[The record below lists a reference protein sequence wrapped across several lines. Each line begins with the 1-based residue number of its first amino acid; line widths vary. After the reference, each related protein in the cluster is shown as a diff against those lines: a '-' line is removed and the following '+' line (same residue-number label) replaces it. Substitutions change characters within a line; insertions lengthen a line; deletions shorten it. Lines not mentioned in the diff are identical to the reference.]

1 MNKILKLALVLFLIC
16 AIVAGILG
24 VVDLVT
30 RDRIKEYQTNKTNRA
45 RAAVLEVKVPEGEE
59 MYIDIPQQE
68 LKDKNL
74 STTVTAN
81 GQDVEILSAAQ
92 AADGSGYVVETKF
105 SGAQG
110 SIVMIVGVSNELTC
124 TGISITQHSETPGL
138 GAVAA
143 GDTQK
148 GRDFRASFEG
158 VDGSVQLKDIDAMS
172 GATITSKGVTAATAA
187 AIQFVEAMVAAK

>member
-59 MYIDIPQQE
+59 QYVDIDLKALNIP
-68 LKDKNL
+68 
-74 STTVTAN
+74 TTVTAN
-81 GQDVEILSAAQ
+81 GQDVEILSVAQ

>member
-59 MYIDIPQQE
+59 QYVDIDLKALNIP
-68 LKDKNL
+68 
-74 STTVTAN
+74 TTVTAN
-81 GQDVEILSAAQ
+81 GQDVEILSVAQ
-92 AADGSGYVVETKF
+92 AADASGYVVETKF

-110 SIVMIVGVSNELTC
+110 SIVMIVGVSNDFTC

>member
-59 MYIDIPQQE
+59 QYVDIDLKALNIP
-68 LKDKNL
+68 
-74 STTVTAN
+74 TTVTAN

-187 AIQFVEAMVAAK
+187 AIQFVEAMLAAK

>member
-59 MYIDIPQQE
+59 QYVDIDLKALNIP
-68 LKDKNL
+68 
-74 STTVTAN
+74 TTVTAN

-92 AADGSGYVVETKF
+92 AADASGYVVETKF

-110 SIVMIVGVSNELTC
+110 SIVMIVGVSNDFTC
-124 TGISITQHSETPGL
+124 TGISITQHSEPPGL

>member
-59 MYIDIPQQE
+59 QYVDIDLKALNIP
-68 LKDKNL
+68 
-74 STTVTAN
+74 TTVTAN

-110 SIVMIVGVSNELTC
+110 SIVMIVGVSNDFTC

>member
-1 MNKILKLALVLFLIC
+1 MNKILKLALVLFVIC

-24 VVDLVT
+24 AVDLIT
-30 RDRIKEYQTNKTNRA
+30 RDRIKAYQTNKTNQA
-45 RAAVLEVKVPEGEE
+45 RAAVLPVKAAEGEE
-59 MYIDIPQQE
+59 MYIDID
-68 LKDKNL
+68 LKTLTNP
-74 STTVTAN
+74 TTVTAN

-92 AADGSGYVVETKF
+92 AADGSGYVVEVKF

-110 SIVMIVGVSNELTC
+110 NVVMIVGVSNALTC

-143 GDTQK
+143 GDTDK
-148 GRDFRASFEG
+148 GVRFRDSFIG

-172 GATITSKGVTAATAA
+172 GATITSKGVTAGTAA
-187 AIQFVEAMVAAK
+187 AIQFVDAMLQAK

>member
-59 MYIDIPQQE
+59 QYVDIDLKALGIP
-68 LKDKNL
+68 
-74 STTVTAN
+74 TTVTAN

-110 SIVMIVGVSNELTC
+110 SIVMIVGVSNDFTC

>member
-59 MYIDIPQQE
+59 QYVDIDLKALNIP
-68 LKDKNL
+68 
-74 STTVTAN
+74 TTVTAN

-92 AADGSGYVVETKF
+92 AADASGYVVETKF

-110 SIVMIVGVSNELTC
+110 SIVMIVGVSNDFTC

-172 GATITSKGVTAATAA
+172 GATSTSKGVTAATAA

>member
-24 VVDLVT
+24 VVDLIT

-59 MYIDIPQQE
+59 QYVDIDLKALNIP
-68 LKDKNL
+68 
-74 STTVTAN
+74 TTVTAN

>member
-59 MYIDIPQQE
+59 QYVDIDLKALNIP
-68 LKDKNL
+68 
-74 STTVTAN
+74 TTVTAN

-92 AADGSGYVVETKF
+92 AADASGYVVETKF

-110 SIVMIVGVSNELTC
+110 
-124 TGISITQHSETPGL
+124 
-138 GAVAA
+138 
-143 GDTQK
+143 
-148 GRDFRASFEG
+148 
-158 VDGSVQLKDIDAMS
+158 
-172 GATITSKGVTAATAA
+172 
-187 AIQFVEAMVAAK
+187 

>member
-1 MNKILKLALVLFLIC
+1 MHQ
-16 AIVAGILG
+16 
-24 VVDLVT
+24 
-30 RDRIKEYQTNKTNRA
+30 R
-45 RAAVLEVKVPEGEE
+45 
-59 MYIDIPQQE
+59 
-68 LKDKNL
+68 
-74 STTVTAN
+74 
-81 GQDVEILSAAQ
+81 
-92 AADGSGYVVETKF
+92 
-105 SGAQG
+105 
-110 SIVMIVGVSNELTC
+110 
-124 TGISITQHSETPGL
+124 

>member
-59 MYIDIPQQE
+59 QYVDIDLKALGIP
-68 LKDKNL
+68 
-74 STTVTAN
+74 TTVTAN

-92 AADGSGYVVETKF
+92 AADASGYVVETKF

-110 SIVMIVGVSNELTC
+110 SIVMIVGVSNDFTC

>member
-59 MYIDIPQQE
+59 QYVDSDLKELGIP
-68 LKDKNL
+68 
-74 STTVTAN
+74 TTVTAN

-92 AADGSGYVVETKF
+92 AADASGYVVETKF

-110 SIVMIVGVSNELTC
+110 SIVMIVGVSNDFTC

>member
-59 MYIDIPQQE
+59 QYVDIDLKALNIP
-68 LKDKNL
+68 
-74 STTVTAN
+74 TTVTAN

-172 GATITSKGVTAATAA
+172 GATITSRGVTAATAA

>member
-59 MYIDIPQQE
+59 QYVDIDLKALNIP
-68 LKDKNL
+68 
-74 STTVTAN
+74 TTVTAN

-92 AADGSGYVVETKF
+92 AADASGYVVETKF

-110 SIVMIVGVSNELTC
+110 SIVMIVGVSNDFTC

-148 GRDFRASFEG
+148 GG

>member
-59 MYIDIPQQE
+59 QYVDIDLKALNIP
-68 LKDKNL
+68 
-74 STTVTAN
+74 TTVTAN

-92 AADGSGYVVETKF
+92 AADASGYVVETKF

-110 SIVMIVGVSNELTC
+110 SIVMIVGVSNDFPC

>member
-59 MYIDIPQQE
+59 QYVDIDLKALNIP
-68 LKDKNL
+68 
-74 STTVTAN
+74 TTVTAN

-110 SIVMIVGVSNELTC
+110 SIVMIVGVSNDFTC

-187 AIQFVEAMVAAK
+187 AIQFVEAMLAAK

>member
-59 MYIDIPQQE
+59 QYVDIDLKALNIP
-68 LKDKNL
+68 
-74 STTVTAN
+74 TTVTAN

-92 AADGSGYVVETKF
+92 AADASGYVVETKF

-110 SIVMIVGVSNELTC
+110 SIVMIVGVSNDFTC

>member
-59 MYIDIPQQE
+59 QYVDIDLKALNIP
-68 LKDKNL
+68 
-74 STTVTAN
+74 TTVTAN

-92 AADGSGYVVETKF
+92 AADASGYVVETKF

-110 SIVMIVGVSNELTC
+110 SIVMIVGVSNDFTC

-187 AIQFVEAMVAAK
+187 AIQFVEAIVAAK

>member
-59 MYIDIPQQE
+59 QYVDIDLKALNIP
-68 LKDKNL
+68 
-74 STTVTAN
+74 TTVTAN

>member
-59 MYIDIPQQE
+59 QYVDIDLKALNIP
-68 LKDKNL
+68 
-74 STTVTAN
+74 TTVTAN

-143 GDTQK
+143 SDTQK

-187 AIQFVEAMVAAK
+187 AIQFVEAMLAAK

>member
-59 MYIDIPQQE
+59 QYVDIDLKALNIP
-68 LKDKNL
+68 
-74 STTVTAN
+74 TTVTAN

-92 AADGSGYVVETKF
+92 AADASGYVVETKF

-110 SIVMIVGVSNELTC
+110 SIVMIVGVSNDFTC

-172 GATITSKGVTAATAA
+172 GATITSRGVTAATAA

>member
-59 MYIDIPQQE
+59 QYVDIDLKALGIP
-68 LKDKNL
+68 
-74 STTVTAN
+74 TTVTAN

-92 AADGSGYVVETKF
+92 AADASGYVVETKF

-110 SIVMIVGVSNELTC
+110 NVVMIVGVSNELTC
-124 TGISITQHSETPGL
+124 TGISITQHSDTPGL